1 MRILCKPSGMSFDRQ
16 EIIAQTLDA
25 FPCPY
30 NSEYNILS
38 GFDQQKDQKKDGDR
52 RACEEGG

>member
-1 MRILCKPSGMSFDRQ
+1 MRMLCKTSGISFDRQ
-16 EIIAQTLDA
+16 EIIAQMHEA
-25 FPCPY
+25 FPCLY
-30 NSEYNILS
+30 YSEYNILS